1 MMQNLMINSID
12 CQLSCS
18 AVYVRHQ
25 PDVGVASTEEI
36 RRTLSTVNYP
46 IPSMQVALFGTSAD
60 PPTIAHQEIIS
71 WLASKFD
78 RVAVWAA
85 DNPFKVHGAS
95 LEQRSQ
101 MLELLIS
108 EINPSIS
115 HRVQVYP
122 NLSSQYT
129 IESLITAKTIWSDA
143 DFVLVVG
150 ADLIAQLPKWYRV
163 TELLAQVKL
172 LIIPRTGNEIAQT
185 SLDTLTDLGAQ
196 ISIAPLATPAISST
210 IVRTN
215 HSTKASIQGL
225 TPAVARY
232 IQDRKL
238 YEQIDRL
245 YSSK

>member
-12 CQLSCS
+12 SPLSCS

-25 PDVGVASTEEI
+25 PDVGVAAPEEI
-36 RRTLSTVNYP
+36 HGTLSTIHYP
-46 IPSMQVALFGTSAD
+46 HSMQVALFGTSAD

-115 HRVQVYP
+115 QHVQVYP
-122 NLSSQYT
+122 NLSSRRT

-143 DFVLVVG
+143 DFILVVG

-172 LIIPRTGNEIAQT
+172 LIVPRTGNEIAQT
-185 SLDTLTDLGAQ
+185 SLDILTDLGAQ

-215 HSTKASIQGL
+215 HSTRASIQGL

-238 YEQIDRL
+238 YEPRTDI
-245 YSSK
+245 